1 MMTKPAHYLRRSSGG
16 HIRSVRG
23 WMALL
28 AMSFLL
34 VAGPAMA
41 ANTLQNV
48 SATPLPGGKVQV
60 TLTFSGPAAT
70 PQAFSTNTPP
80 RIALDFADTS
90 NGLAQRNYPVNQG
103 TAQGVSAVEANGRT
117 RVVVALTQA
126 SPYVTTV
133 EGNQDVVTIGDGMS
147 GATAAAAP
155 ESAAAQAPARASAP
169 GLLYT
174 YPSPRD

>member
-16 HIRSVRG
+16 HTRSVHG

-48 SATPLPGGKVQV
+48 SASPLPGGKVQV

-70 PQAFSTNTPP
+70 SQAFSTNTPP
-80 RIALDFADTS
+80 RIAMGFADTS
-90 NGLAQRNYPVNQG
+90 NGLAQRRYRVNQG
-103 TAQGVSAVEANGRT
+103 SAQSGRSVGASGRT
-117 RVVVALTQA
+117 GVVVALGQA
-126 SPYVTTV
+126 
-133 EGNQDVVTIGDGMS
+133 
-147 GATAAAAP
+147 
-155 ESAAAQAPARASAP
+155 
-169 GLLYT
+169 
-174 YPSPRD
+174 